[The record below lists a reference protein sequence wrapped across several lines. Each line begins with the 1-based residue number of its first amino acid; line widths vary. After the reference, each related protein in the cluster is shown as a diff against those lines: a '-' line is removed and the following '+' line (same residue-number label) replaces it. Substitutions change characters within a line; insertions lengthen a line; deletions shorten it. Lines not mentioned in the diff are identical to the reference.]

1 MPLSAA
7 PTPSGRRLVTGLST
21 SLLLLAATGCGAG
34 ATAAGPSADPEP
46 APADQRLD
54 KVCPAT
60 VVVQADWEPEAEH
73 GPLYNLV
80 GPGYTVDTDKKRV
93 TGPLVIGGKDT
104 GVKIQIRAGGS
115 AVGFQS
121 PASQM
126 YIDQSITLGMVT
138 TDSAIQAAGKQPVTA
153 VAALM
158 KKSPQVLMWDPKTHP
173 DWQTVADIGKSGA
186 KVVYRDGETFAPMLV
201 SKGIINKSQ
210 LDGSYDSAPSRF
222 VADPSIAQQ
231 GFATAEPYLYE
242 HEIGAWKKPVKFQLL
257 ADVGYTVYPQA
268 LSVRTGALKKLSPCL
283 KKLVPV
289 IQQSAADF
297 AAAPDTAVTL
307 IDDIVKQYG
316 TSWVYSKGTGQY
328 AAKEMVKLGILG
340 NEADGSIGSFDKKR
354 VADSLK
360 TFKPILTKGG
370 VKLPAGLSAEDLATN
385 EFIDTKIGMK

>member
-1 MPLSAA
+1 MPIAVRRSLVAGLSA
-7 PTPSGRRLVTGLST
+7 S
-21 SLLLLAATGCGAG
+21 LLLAATGCGAG
-34 ATAAGPSADPEP
+34 ATTAAGSSADLKP
-46 APADQRLD
+46 APAAQRLD
-54 KVCPAT
+54 TVCPAT

-73 GPLYNLV
+73 GPVYNLV

-104 GVKIQIRAGGS
+104 GVKIQVRAGGS

-121 PASQM
+121 PASEM

-173 DWQTVADIGKSGA
+173 GWKTVADIGRSGA
-186 KVVYRDGETFAPMLV
+186 KVVYRDGEVFAPMLV
-201 SKGIINKSQ
+201 AKGLIKKSQ

-242 HEIGAWKKPVKFQLL
+242 HEIAAWKKPVRFQLL
-257 ADVGYTVYPQA
+257 SDAGYTVYPQA

-340 NEADGSIGSFDKKR
+340 NEVDGSIASFDKKR

-360 TFKPILTKGG
+360 TFGPILTKGG
-370 VKLPAGLSAEDLATN
+370 VKIPAGLSADDLATN

>member
-1 MPLSAA
+1 MPISARRSLVAGLSA
-7 PTPSGRRLVTGLST
+7 S
-21 SLLLLAATGCGAG
+21 LLLAATGCGAG
-34 ATAAGPSADPEP
+34 ATTAAGSSADLKP
-46 APADQRLD
+46 APAAQRLD

-73 GPLYNLV
+73 GPVYNLV

-93 TGPLVIGGKDT
+93 TGPLVIDGKDT
-104 GVKIQIRAGGS
+104 GVKIEVRAGGS
-115 AVGFQS
+115 AVGYQT

-138 TDSAIQAAGKQPVTA
+138 TDSAIQSAGKQPVTA

-158 KKSPQVLMWDPKTHP
+158 KKSPQVLMWDPETHP
-173 DWQTVADIGKSGA
+173 DWKTVADIGKSGA
-186 KVVYRDGETFAPMLV
+186 KVVYRDGEVFAPMLV
-201 SKGIINKSQ
+201 AKGLIKKSQ

-231 GFATAEPYLYE
+231 GFATAEPYIYE
-242 HEIGAWKKPVKFQLL
+242 HEVAAWKKPVEFQLL
-257 ADVGYTVYPQA
+257 ADVGYTVYPEA
-268 LSVRTGALKKLSPCL
+268 LSVRTGALKELSPCL

-307 IDDIVKQYG
+307 IDDIVKQYA

-328 AAKEMVKLGILG
+328 AAKEMVELGILG
-340 NEADGSIGSFDKKR
+340 NEADGSIASFDKTR
-354 VADSLK
+354 VTDSLK
-360 TFKPILTKGG
+360 TFGPILTASG
-370 VKLPAGLSAEDLATN
+370 VKIPAGLSADDLVTN
-385 EFIDTKIGMK
+385 EFIDNKIGMK

>member
-1 MPLSAA
+1 MPISARRSLVAGLSA
-7 PTPSGRRLVTGLST
+7 S
-21 SLLLLAATGCGAG
+21 LLLAATGCGAG
-34 ATAAGPSADPEP
+34 ATTTAGSSADLKP
-46 APADQRLD
+46 APAAQRLD

-73 GPLYNLV
+73 GPIYNLV

-104 GVKIQIRAGGS
+104 GVKIQVRAGGS
-115 AVGFQS
+115 AVGYQT

-138 TDSAIQAAGKQPVTA
+138 TDSAIQSAGKQPVTA

-158 KKSPQVLMWDPKTHP
+158 KKSPQVLMWDPETHP
-173 DWQTVADIGKSGA
+173 DWKTVADIGKSGA
-186 KVVYRDGETFAPMLV
+186 KVVYRDGEVFAPMLV
-201 SKGIINKSQ
+201 AKGLIKKSQ

-231 GFATAEPYLYE
+231 GFATAEPYIYE
-242 HEIGAWKKPVKFQLL
+242 HEVAAWKKPVKYQLL
-257 ADVGYTVYPQA
+257 ADVGYTVYPEA

-307 IDDIVKQYG
+307 IDDIVKQYS

-328 AAKEMVKLGILG
+328 AAKEMVELGILG
-340 NEADGSIGSFDKKR
+340 NEADGSIASFDKTR
-354 VADSLK
+354 VTDSLK
-360 TFKPILTKGG
+360 TFGPILTESG
-370 VKLPAGLSAEDLATN
+370 VKIPAGLSAEDLVTN

>member
-1 MPLSAA
+1 MPISARRSLVAGLSA
-7 PTPSGRRLVTGLST
+7 S
-21 SLLLLAATGCGAG
+21 LLLAATGCGAG
-34 ATAAGPSADPEP
+34 ATTAAGSSADLEP
-46 APADQRLD
+46 APAAQRLD

-73 GPLYNLV
+73 GPVYNLV

-104 GVKIQIRAGGS
+104 GVKIEVRAGGS
-115 AVGFQS
+115 AVGYQT

-138 TDSAIQAAGKQPVTA
+138 TDSAIQSAGKQPVTA

-158 KKSPQVLMWDPKTHP
+158 KKSPQVLMWDPETHP
-173 DWQTVADIGKSGA
+173 DWKTVADIGKSGA
-186 KVVYRDGETFAPMLV
+186 KVVYRDGEVFAPMLV
-201 SKGIINKSQ
+201 AKGLIKKSQ

-231 GFATAEPYLYE
+231 GFATAEPYIYE
-242 HEIGAWKKPVKFQLL
+242 HEVAAWKKPVEFQLL
-257 ADVGYTVYPQA
+257 SDVGYTVYPEA

-307 IDDIVKQYG
+307 IDDIVKQYA

-328 AAKEMVKLGILG
+328 AAKEMVELGILG
-340 NEADGSIGSFDKKR
+340 NEADGSIASFDKTR
-354 VADSLK
+354 VTDSLK
-360 TFKPILTKGG
+360 TFGPILTASG
-370 VKLPAGLSAEDLATN
+370 VKIPAGLSAEDLVTN

>member
-1 MPLSAA
+1 MPISVRRSLVAGLSA
-7 PTPSGRRLVTGLST
+7 SF
-21 SLLLLAATGCGAG
+21 LLAATGCGAG
-34 ATAAGPSADPEP
+34 ATTAGSAADLKS
-46 APADQRLD
+46 APAAQRLD

-73 GPLYNLV
+73 GPIYNLV

-104 GVKIQIRAGGS
+104 GVKIQVRAGGS

-121 PASQM
+121 PASEM

-138 TDSAIQAAGKQPVTA
+138 TDGAIQAAGKQPVTA

-173 DWQTVADIGKSGA
+173 DWKTVADIGKSGA
-186 KVVYRDGETFAPMLV
+186 KVVYRDGEVFAPMLV
-201 SKGIINKSQ
+201 AKGLIKKSQ
-210 LDGSYDSAPSRF
+210 LDGSYDSSPSRF

-231 GFATAEPYLYE
+231 GFATAEPYIYE
-242 HEIGAWKKPVKFQLL
+242 HEVAAWKKPVKFQLL
-257 ADVGYTVYPQA
+257 SDVGYTVYPEA

-297 AAAPDTAVTL
+297 ANAPDTAVAL

-328 AAKEMVKLGILG
+328 AAKEMVRLGILG
-340 NEADGSIGSFDKKR
+340 NEADGSIASFDKKR

-360 TFKPILTKGG
+360 TFGPILTKGG
-370 VKLPAGLSAEDLATN
+370 GKIPAGLSADDLATN
-385 EFIDTKIGMK
+385 AFIDTKIGMK

>member
-1 MPLSAA
+1 MPFS
-7 PTPSGRRLVTGLST
+7 SRRCLVAGLST
-21 SLLLLAATGCGAG
+21 SLLLAATGCGAG
-34 ATAAGPSADPEP
+34 ATTAGSSADLKP
-46 APADQRLD
+46 APAAQRLD

-73 GPLYNLV
+73 GPIYNLV

-104 GVKIQIRAGGS
+104 GIKVQVRAGGS
-115 AVGFQS
+115 AVGYQT
-121 PASQM
+121 PASEM

-138 TDSAIQAAGKQPVTA
+138 TDSAIQTAGKQPVTA

-173 DWQTVADIGKSGA
+173 GWKTVADIGKSGA
-186 KVVYRDGETFAPMLV
+186 EVVYRDGEVFAPMLV
-201 SKGIINKSQ
+201 TKGLIKKSQ
-210 LDGSYDSAPSRF
+210 LDGSYDSSPSRF

-242 HEIGAWKKPVKFQLL
+242 HEIAAWKKPVKFQLL

-268 LSVRTGALKKLSPCL
+268 LSVRSGALKKLSPCL

-297 AAAPDTAVTL
+297 AAAPDTAITL

-328 AAKEMVKLGILG
+328 AAKEMVRLGILG
-340 NEADGSIGSFDKKR
+340 NEADGSIASFDEKR

-360 TFKPILTKGG
+360 TFGPIFTKGG
-370 VKLPAGLSAEDLATN
+370 VKIPAGLSADDLATN

>member
-1 MPLSAA
+1 MPIATKRSLVAGLSA
-7 PTPSGRRLVTGLST
+7 S
-21 SLLLLAATGCGAG
+21 LLLAATGCGAG
-34 ATAAGPSADPEP
+34 ATTAAGTSADLKP
-46 APADQRLD
+46 APAAQRLD

-73 GPLYNLV
+73 GPIYNLV

-104 GVKIQIRAGGS
+104 GVKIQVRAGGS
-115 AVGFQS
+115 AVGYQT
-121 PASQM
+121 PASEM

-138 TDSAIQAAGKQPVTA
+138 TDSAIQTAGKQPVTA

-173 DWQTVADIGKSGA
+173 DWKTVADIGKSGA
-186 KVVYRDGETFAPMLV
+186 KVVYRDGEVFAPMLV
-201 SKGIINKSQ
+201 AKGLIKKSQ
-210 LDGSYDSAPSRF
+210 LDGSYDSSPSRF

-231 GFATAEPYLYE
+231 GFATAEPYIYE
-242 HEIGAWKKPVKFQLL
+242 HEVAAWKKPVKFQLL
-257 ADVGYTVYPQA
+257 SDVGYTVYPEA
-268 LSVRTGALKKLSPCL
+268 LSVRTGALNKLSPCL

-328 AAKEMVKLGILG
+328 AAKEMVRLGILG
-340 NEADGSIGSFDKKR
+340 NEADGSIASFDKKR
-354 VADSLK
+354 VTDSLK
-360 TFKPILTKGG
+360 TFGPILTQSG
-370 VKLPAGLSAEDLATN
+370 VKIPAGLSADDLATN
-385 EFIDTKIGMK
+385 AFIDTKIGMK

>member
-1 MPLSAA
+1 MPIAARRSLVAGLSA
-7 PTPSGRRLVTGLST
+7 S
-21 SLLLLAATGCGAG
+21 LLLAATGCGAG
-34 ATAAGPSADPEP
+34 ATTAGSSADLKP
-46 APADQRLD
+46 APAAQRLD

-73 GPLYNLV
+73 GPIYNLV

-93 TGPLVIGGKDT
+93 TGPLVIGGEDT
-104 GVKIQIRAGGS
+104 GVKIQVRAGGS

-138 TDSAIQAAGKQPVTA
+138 TDSAIQASGKQPVTA

-173 DWQTVADIGKSGA
+173 DWQSVADIGKSGA
-186 KVVYRDGETFAPMLV
+186 KVVYRDGEIFAPMLV
-201 SKGIINKSQ
+201 SKGLIKKSQ

-242 HEIGAWKKPVKFQLL
+242 HEIAAWKKPVRFRLL

-297 AAAPDTAVTL
+297 AAAPDTAITL

-316 TSWVYSKGTGQY
+316 TSWVYSKGTGRY

-340 NEADGSIGSFDKKR
+340 NEADGSIASFDKKR

-360 TFKPILTKGG
+360 TFGPILTKGG
-370 VKLPAGLSAEDLATN
+370 VKIPAGLSADDLATN

>member
-1 MPLSAA
+1 MPISV
-7 PTPSGRRLVTGLST
+7 RRSLVAGLST
-21 SLLLLAATGCGAG
+21 SLLLAVTGCGAG
-34 ATAAGPSADPEP
+34 ATTAAGSSADLKP
-46 APADQRLD
+46 APAAQRLD
-54 KVCPAT
+54 EVCPAT

-73 GPLYNLV
+73 GPIYNLV

-104 GVKIQIRAGGS
+104 GVKIQVRAGGS
-115 AVGFQS
+115 AVGYQT
-121 PASQM
+121 PASEM

-138 TDSAIQAAGKQPVTA
+138 TDSAIQTAGKRPVTA

-173 DWQTVADIGKSGA
+173 GWKTVADIGKSGA
-186 KVVYRDGETFAPMLV
+186 KVVYRDGEVFAPMLV
-201 SKGIINKSQ
+201 AKGLIKKSQ

-231 GFATAEPYLYE
+231 GFATAEPYIYE
-242 HEIGAWKKPVKFQLL
+242 HEVAAWKKPVKFQLL
-257 ADVGYTVYPQA
+257 SDVGYTVYPEA

-328 AAKEMVKLGILG
+328 AAKEMVRLGILG
-340 NEADGSIGSFDKKR
+340 NEADGSIASFDKKR

-360 TFKPILTKGG
+360 TFGPILTKGG
-370 VKLPAGLSAEDLATN
+370 VKIPAGLSADDLATN

>member
-1 MPLSAA
+1 MPIAARRSLVAGLSA
-7 PTPSGRRLVTGLST
+7 S
-21 SLLLLAATGCGAG
+21 LLLAATGCGAG
-34 ATAAGPSADPEP
+34 ATTAAGASADLKP
-46 APADQRLD
+46 APAAQRLD

-73 GPLYNLV
+73 GPIYNLV

-104 GVKIQIRAGGS
+104 GVKIQVRAGGS
-115 AVGFQS
+115 AVGYQT

-126 YIDQSITLGMVT
+126 YIDESITLGMVT

-158 KKSPQVLMWDPKTHP
+158 MKSPQVLMWDPKTHP
-173 DWQTVADIGKSGA
+173 GWKTVADIGKSGA
-186 KVVYRDGETFAPMLV
+186 KVVYRDGEVFAPMLV
-201 SKGIINKSQ
+201 AKGFIKKSQ

-242 HEIGAWKKPVKFQLL
+242 HEVAAWKKPVKFQLL
-257 ADVGYTVYPQA
+257 SDVGYTVYPQA

-340 NEADGSIGSFDKKR
+340 NEADGSIASFDKKR
-354 VADSLK
+354 VTDSLK
-360 TFKPILTKGG
+360 TFGPILAKSG
-370 VKLPAGLSAEDLATN
+370 VKIPAGLSADDLATN
-385 EFIDTKIGMK
+385 AFIDTKIGMK

>member
-1 MPLSAA
+1 MPISVRRSLVAGLSA
-7 PTPSGRRLVTGLST
+7 S
-21 SLLLLAATGCGAG
+21 LLLAATGCGAG
-34 ATAAGPSADPEP
+34 ATTTAAGSSADLKP
-46 APADQRLD
+46 APAAQRLD

-73 GPLYNLV
+73 GPIYNLV
-80 GPGYTVDTDKKRV
+80 GPGYSVDTDKKRV

-104 GVKIQIRAGGS
+104 GVKIQVRAGGS
-115 AVGFQS
+115 AVGYQT
-121 PASQM
+121 PASEM

-138 TDSAIQAAGKQPVTA
+138 TDSAIQTAGKRPVTA

-173 DWQTVADIGKSGA
+173 GWKTVADIGKSGA
-186 KVVYRDGETFAPMLV
+186 KVVYRDGEVFAPMLV
-201 SKGIINKSQ
+201 AKGLIKKSQ
-210 LDGSYDSAPSRF
+210 LDGSYDSSPSRF

-231 GFATAEPYLYE
+231 GFATAEPYIYE
-242 HEIGAWKKPVKFQLL
+242 HEVAAWKKAVKFQLL
-257 ADVGYTVYPQA
+257 SDVGYAVYPEA

-340 NEADGSIGSFDKKR
+340 NEADGSIASFDKKR
-354 VADSLK
+354 VTDSLE
-360 TFKPILTKGG
+360 TFGPILAKSG
-370 VKLPAGLSAEDLATN
+370 VKIPAGLSADDLATN

>member
-1 MPLSAA
+1 MPISA
-7 PTPSGRRLVTGLST
+7 RRSLVAGLSV
-21 SLLLLAATGCGAG
+21 SLLLAATGCGAG
-34 ATAAGPSADPEP
+34 ATTAAGSSADLKP
-46 APADQRLD
+46 APAAQRLD

-73 GPLYNLV
+73 GPIYNLV

-104 GVKIQIRAGGS
+104 GVKIQVRAGGS
-115 AVGFQS
+115 AVGYQT

-138 TDSAIQAAGKQPVTA
+138 TDSAIQSAGKQPVTA

-158 KKSPQVLMWDPKTHP
+158 KKSPQVLMWDPETHP
-173 DWQTVADIGKSGA
+173 DWKTVADIGKSGA
-186 KVVYRDGETFAPMLV
+186 KVVYRDGEVFAPMLV
-201 SKGIINKSQ
+201 AKGLIKKSQ

-231 GFATAEPYLYE
+231 GFATAEPYIYE
-242 HEIGAWKKPVKFQLL
+242 HEVAAWKKPVEYQLL
-257 ADVGYTVYPQA
+257 ADVGYTVYPEA

-289 IQQSAADF
+289 IQQSAVDF

-328 AAKEMVKLGILG
+328 AAKEMVELGILG
-340 NEADGSIGSFDKKR
+340 NEADGSIASFDKTR
-354 VADSLK
+354 VTDSLK
-360 TFKPILTKGG
+360 TFGPILTESG
-370 VKLPAGLSAEDLATN
+370 VKIPAGLSAEDLVTN

>member
-1 MPLSAA
+1 MPISARRSLVAGLSA
-7 PTPSGRRLVTGLST
+7 S
-21 SLLLLAATGCGAG
+21 LLLAATGCGAG
-34 ATAAGPSADPEP
+34 ASTSAGSSADLKP
-46 APADQRLD
+46 APAALRLD

-73 GPLYNLV
+73 GPIYNLV

-104 GVKIQIRAGGS
+104 GVKIQVRAGGS
-115 AVGFQS
+115 AVGYQT
-121 PASQM
+121 PASEM

-138 TDSAIQAAGKQPVTA
+138 TDSAIQTAGKRPVTA

-173 DWQTVADIGKSGA
+173 DWKTVADIGKSGA
-186 KVVYRDGETFAPMLV
+186 KVVYRDGEVFAPMLV
-201 SKGIINKSQ
+201 AKGLIKKSQ

-242 HEIGAWKKPVKFQLL
+242 HEVAAWKKPVKFQLL
-257 ADVGYTVYPQA
+257 SDVGYTVYPEA
-268 LSVRTGALKKLSPCL
+268 LSVRTGALKKLGPCL

-340 NEADGSIGSFDKKR
+340 NEADGSIASFDKKR
-354 VADSLK
+354 VTDSLK
-360 TFKPILTKGG
+360 TFGPILAKSG
-370 VKLPAGLSAEDLATN
+370 VKIPAGLSADDLATN
-385 EFIDTKIGMK
+385 AFIDTKIGMK

>member
-1 MPLSAA
+1 MPISARRSLVAGLSA
-7 PTPSGRRLVTGLST
+7 S
-21 SLLLLAATGCGAG
+21 LLLAATGCGAG
-34 ATAAGPSADPEP
+34 ATTAAGSSADLKP
-46 APADQRLD
+46 APAAQRLD

-73 GPLYNLV
+73 GPVYNLV

-104 GVKIQIRAGGS
+104 GVKIQVRAGGS
-115 AVGFQS
+115 AVGYQT

-138 TDSAIQAAGKQPVTA
+138 TDSAIQSAGKQPVTA

-158 KKSPQVLMWDPKTHP
+158 KKSPQVLMWDPETHP
-173 DWQTVADIGKSGA
+173 DWKTVADIGKSGA
-186 KVVYRDGETFAPMLV
+186 KVVYRDGEVFAPMLV
-201 SKGIINKSQ
+201 AKGLIKKSQ

-231 GFATAEPYLYE
+231 GFATAEPYIYE
-242 HEIGAWKKPVKFQLL
+242 HEVAAWKKPVKYQLL
-257 ADVGYTVYPQA
+257 ADVGYTVYPEA

-307 IDDIVKQYG
+307 IDDIVKQYA

-328 AAKEMVKLGILG
+328 AAKEMVELGILG
-340 NEADGSIGSFDKKR
+340 NEADGSIASFDKTR
-354 VADSLK
+354 VTDSLK
-360 TFKPILTKGG
+360 TFGPILTESG
-370 VKLPAGLSAEDLATN
+370 VKIPAGLSAEDLMTN

>member
-1 MPLSAA
+1 MPISARRSLVAGLSA
-7 PTPSGRRLVTGLST
+7 SF
-21 SLLLLAATGCGAG
+21 LLAATGCGAG
-34 ATAAGPSADPEP
+34 ATTAGSSADLEP
-46 APADQRLD
+46 APAAQRLD

-73 GPLYNLV
+73 GPIYNLV

-104 GVKIQIRAGGS
+104 GVKIQVRAGGS
-115 AVGFQS
+115 AVGYQT
-121 PASQM
+121 PASEM

-173 DWQTVADIGKSGA
+173 GWKTVADIGKSGA
-186 KVVYRDGETFAPMLV
+186 KVVYRDGEVFAPMLV
-201 SKGIINKSQ
+201 AKGLIKKSQ

-231 GFATAEPYLYE
+231 GFATAEPYIYE
-242 HEIGAWKKPVKFQLL
+242 HEVAAWKKPVKFQLL
-257 ADVGYTVYPQA
+257 SDVGYTVYPEA

-340 NEADGSIGSFDKKR
+340 NEADGSIASFDKKR
-354 VADSLK
+354 VTDSLK
-360 TFKPILTKGG
+360 TFGPILTESG
-370 VKLPAGLSAEDLATN
+370 VKIPAGLSADDLATN
-385 EFIDTKIGMK
+385 AFIDTKIGMK

>member
-1 MPLSAA
+1 MPISARRSLVAGLSA
-7 PTPSGRRLVTGLST
+7 S
-21 SLLLLAATGCGAG
+21 LLLAATGCGAG
-34 ATAAGPSADPEP
+34 ATTAAGSSADLKP
-46 APADQRLD
+46 APAAQRLD

-73 GPLYNLV
+73 GPIYNLV

-93 TGPLVIGGKDT
+93 TGPLVLGGKDT
-104 GVKIQIRAGGS
+104 GVKIQVRAGGS
-115 AVGFQS
+115 AVGYQT

-138 TDSAIQAAGKQPVTA
+138 TDSAIQSAGKQPVTA

-158 KKSPQVLMWDPKTHP
+158 KKSPQVLMWDPETHP
-173 DWQTVADIGKSGA
+173 DWKTVADIGKSGA
-186 KVVYRDGETFAPMLV
+186 KVVYRDGEVFAPMLV
-201 SKGIINKSQ
+201 AKGLIKKSQ

-242 HEIGAWKKPVKFQLL
+242 HEVAAWKKPVKFQLL
-257 ADVGYTVYPQA
+257 SDVGYTVYPEA

-328 AAKEMVKLGILG
+328 AAKEMVELGILG
-340 NEADGSIGSFDKKR
+340 NEADGSIASFDKTR
-354 VADSLK
+354 VTDSLK
-360 TFKPILTKGG
+360 TFGPILTESG
-370 VKLPAGLSAEDLATN
+370 VKIPAGLSADDLVTN
-385 EFIDTKIGMK
+385 EFIDTEIGMK

>member
-1 MPLSAA
+1 MPISA
-7 PTPSGRRLVTGLST
+7 RRSLAAGLSV
-21 SLLLLAATGCGAG
+21 SLLLAATGCGAG
-34 ATAAGPSADPEP
+34 ATTAAGSSADLKP
-46 APADQRLD
+46 ASAAQRLD

-73 GPLYNLV
+73 GPIYNLV

-104 GVKIQIRAGGS
+104 GVKIQVRAGGS
-115 AVGFQS
+115 AVGYQT

-138 TDSAIQAAGKQPVTA
+138 TDSAIQSAGKQPVTA

-158 KKSPQVLMWDPKTHP
+158 KKSPQVLMWDPETHP
-173 DWQTVADIGKSGA
+173 DWKTVADIGKSGA
-186 KVVYRDGETFAPMLV
+186 KVVYRDGEVFAPMLV
-201 SKGIINKSQ
+201 AKGLIKKSQ

-231 GFATAEPYLYE
+231 GFATAEPYIYE
-242 HEIGAWKKPVKFQLL
+242 HEVAAWKKPVEFQLL
-257 ADVGYTVYPQA
+257 SDVGYTVYPEA

-328 AAKEMVKLGILG
+328 AAKEMVELGILG
-340 NEADGSIGSFDKKR
+340 NEADGSIASFDKTR
-354 VADSLK
+354 VTDSLK
-360 TFKPILTKGG
+360 TFGPILTESG
-370 VKLPAGLSAEDLATN
+370 VKIPAGLSADDLVTN

>member
-1 MPLSAA
+1 MPIAA
-7 PTPSGRRLVTGLST
+7 RRSLVAGLSV
-21 SLLLLAATGCGAG
+21 SLLLAATGCGAG
-34 ATAAGPSADPEP
+34 ATTAAGASADLKP
-46 APADQRLD
+46 APAAQRLD

-73 GPLYNLV
+73 GPIYNLV

-104 GVKIQIRAGGS
+104 GVKIQVRAGGS
-115 AVGFQS
+115 AVGYQT

-126 YIDQSITLGMVT
+126 YIDESITLGMVT
-138 TDSAIQAAGKQPVTA
+138 TDSAIQTAGKQPVTA

-158 KKSPQVLMWDPKTHP
+158 MKSPQVLMWDPKTHP
-173 DWQTVADIGKSGA
+173 GWKTVADIGKSGA
-186 KVVYRDGETFAPMLV
+186 KVVYRDGEVFAPMLV
-201 SKGIINKSQ
+201 AKGFIKKSQ

-242 HEIGAWKKPVKFQLL
+242 HEVAAWKKPVKFQLL
-257 ADVGYTVYPQA
+257 SDVGYTVYPQA

-340 NEADGSIGSFDKKR
+340 NEADGSIASFDKKR
-354 VADSLK
+354 VTDSLK
-360 TFKPILTKGG
+360 TFGPILAKSG
-370 VKLPAGLSAEDLATN
+370 VKIPAGLSADDLATN
-385 EFIDTKIGMK
+385 AFIDTKIGMK

>member
-1 MPLSAA
+1 MPISV
-7 PTPSGRRLVTGLST
+7 RRSLVAGLST
-21 SLLLLAATGCGAG
+21 SLLLAATGCGAG
-34 ATAAGPSADPEP
+34 AATATGSSADLKP
-46 APADQRLD
+46 APAAQRLD

-73 GPLYNLV
+73 GPIYNLV
-80 GPGYTVDTDKKRV
+80 GPGYTVDTDEKRV

-104 GVKIQIRAGGS
+104 GVKIQVRAGGS
-115 AVGFQS
+115 AVGYQT
-121 PASQM
+121 PASEM

-138 TDSAIQAAGKQPVTA
+138 TDSAIQTAGKRPVTA

-173 DWQTVADIGKSGA
+173 GWKTVADIGKSGA
-186 KVVYRDGETFAPMLV
+186 KVVYRDGEVFAPMLV
-201 SKGIINKSQ
+201 AKGLIKKNQ
-210 LDGSYDSAPSRF
+210 LDGSYDSSPSRF

-231 GFATAEPYLYE
+231 GFATAEPYIYE
-242 HEIGAWKKPVKFQLL
+242 HEVAAWKKSVKFQLL
-257 ADVGYTVYPQA
+257 SDVGYTVYPEA

-283 KKLVPV
+283 NKLVPV
-289 IQQSAADF
+289 IQQSTVDF

-340 NEADGSIGSFDKKR
+340 NEADGSIASFDKKR

-360 TFKPILTKGG
+360 TFGPILTKGG
-370 VKLPAGLSAEDLATN
+370 VKIPAGLSADDLATN
-385 EFIDTKIGMK
+385 AFIDTKIGMK

>member
-1 MPLSAA
+1 MPISARRSLVAGLSA
-7 PTPSGRRLVTGLST
+7 S
-21 SLLLLAATGCGAG
+21 LLLAATGCGAG
-34 ATAAGPSADPEP
+34 ATTAAGSSADLKP
-46 APADQRLD
+46 APAAQRLD

-73 GPLYNLV
+73 GPIYNLV

-104 GVKIQIRAGGS
+104 GVKIQVRAGGS
-115 AVGFQS
+115 AVGYQT

-138 TDSAIQAAGKQPVTA
+138 TDSAIQSAGKQPVTA

-158 KKSPQVLMWDPKTHP
+158 KKSPQVLMWDPETHP
-173 DWQTVADIGKSGA
+173 DWKTVADIGKSGA
-186 KVVYRDGETFAPMLV
+186 KVVYRDGEVFAPMLV
-201 SKGIINKSQ
+201 AKGLIKKSQ

-242 HEIGAWKKPVKFQLL
+242 HEVAAWKKPVKFQLL
-257 ADVGYTVYPQA
+257 SDVGYTVYPEA

-328 AAKEMVKLGILG
+328 AAKEMVELGILG
-340 NEADGSIGSFDKKR
+340 NEADGSIASFDKTR
-354 VADSLK
+354 VTDSLK
-360 TFKPILTKGG
+360 TFGPILTESG
-370 VKLPAGLSAEDLATN
+370 VKIPAGLSADDLVTN
-385 EFIDTKIGMK
+385 EFIDTEIGMK

>member
-1 MPLSAA
+1 MPFS
-7 PTPSGRRLVTGLST
+7 SRRCLVAGLST
-21 SLLLLAATGCGAG
+21 SLLLAATGCGAG
-34 ATAAGPSADPEP
+34 ATTAGSSADLKP
-46 APADQRLD
+46 APAAQRLD

-73 GPLYNLV
+73 GPIYNLV

-104 GVKIQIRAGGS
+104 GIKVQVRAGGS
-115 AVGFQS
+115 AVGYQT
-121 PASQM
+121 PASEM

-138 TDSAIQAAGKQPVTA
+138 TDSAIQTAGKQPVTA

-173 DWQTVADIGKSGA
+173 GWKTVADIGKSGA
-186 KVVYRDGETFAPMLV
+186 KVVYRDGEVFAPMLV
-201 SKGIINKSQ
+201 TKGLIKKSQ
-210 LDGSYDSAPSRF
+210 LDGSYDSSPSRF

-242 HEIGAWKKPVKFQLL
+242 HEIAAWKKPVKFQLL

-268 LSVRTGALKKLSPCL
+268 LSVRSGALKKLSPCL

-297 AAAPDTAVTL
+297 AAAPDTAITL

-328 AAKEMVKLGILG
+328 AAKEMVRLGILG
-340 NEADGSIGSFDKKR
+340 NEADGSIASFDEKR

-360 TFKPILTKGG
+360 TFGPIFTKGG
-370 VKLPAGLSAEDLATN
+370 VKIPAGLSADDLATN

>member
-1 MPLSAA
+1 MPFS
-7 PTPSGRRLVTGLST
+7 SRRCLVAGLST
-21 SLLLLAATGCGAG
+21 SLLLAATGCGAG
-34 ATAAGPSADPEP
+34 ATTAGSSADLKP
-46 APADQRLD
+46 APAAQRLD

-73 GPLYNLV
+73 GPIYNLV

-104 GVKIQIRAGGS
+104 GIKIQVRAGGS
-115 AVGFQS
+115 AVGYQT
-121 PASQM
+121 PASEM

-138 TDSAIQAAGKQPVTA
+138 TDSAIQTAGKQPVTA

-173 DWQTVADIGKSGA
+173 GWKTVADIGKSGA
-186 KVVYRDGETFAPMLV
+186 KVVYRDGEVFAPMLV
-201 SKGIINKSQ
+201 TKGLIKKSQ
-210 LDGSYDSAPSRF
+210 LDGSYDSSPSRF

-242 HEIGAWKKPVKFQLL
+242 HEIAAWKKPVKFQLL

-268 LSVRTGALKKLSPCL
+268 LSVRSGALKKLSPCL

-297 AAAPDTAVTL
+297 AAAPDTAITL

-328 AAKEMVKLGILG
+328 AAKEMVRLGILG
-340 NEADGSIGSFDKKR
+340 NEADGSIASFDEKR

-360 TFKPILTKGG
+360 TFGPIFTKGG
-370 VKLPAGLSAEDLATN
+370 VKIPAGLSADDLATN